1 MEILLVISIII
12 VVISTTVAC
21 LSLYE
26 NEQHLKILKIQA
38 ELNNLITKLT
48 IKTLENK

>member
-1 MEILLVISIII
+1 MEILLVILIVV

-21 LSLYE
+21 LAMYE
-26 NEQHLKILKIQA
+26 NEQHLRILKVQT
-38 ELNNLITKLT
+38 EVNNLITKLT